1 MKTQRFLIATEGNFA
16 GRTISAEEICAMGK
30 NFISAGVTVPV
41 VYEFFEWSP
50 VLSEVV
56 SVAVDSDG
64 EKMCL
69 YVEVNVTG
77 ELQEVIERK
86 VDHFLVP
93 AILAVN
99 NDAVSATLVRVG
111 VTKNPIIP
119 GLEKLQ
125 FTEANHPH
133 GAFCVRVPT
142 TSI

>member
-86 VDHFLVP
+86 VDHF
-93 AILAVN
+93 
-99 NDAVSATLVRVG
+99 
-111 VTKNPIIP
+111 
-119 GLEKLQ
+119 
-125 FTEANHPH
+125 
-133 GAFCVRVPT
+133 
-142 TSI
+142 